1 MTLKLHLSDADYR
14 ELISNA
20 RRMRGSIGLIGTK
33 EATFNRHHPATC
45 RRDGSYR
52 FRKLEHG
59 RVSVTDQHVRLTLQI
74 DRTETHVS
82 PSQCIDDECI
92 EASSF
97 VFEEAEGNGRE
108 WN

>member
-1 MTLKLHLSDADYR
+1 MTLTLHLSDADYR

-20 RRMRGSIGLIGTK
+20 RRMRGSIGLIDTK
-33 EATFNRHHPATC
+33 EATFNRHHLDP
-45 RRDGSYR
+45 RPSDGSYR
-52 FRKLEHG
+52 FRKLGHG
-59 RVSVTDQHVRLTLQI
+59 RVSVTDQRVRLTLQI
-74 DRTETHVS
+74 DRTEADVS
-82 PSQCIDDECI
+82 PSQCIDDECT